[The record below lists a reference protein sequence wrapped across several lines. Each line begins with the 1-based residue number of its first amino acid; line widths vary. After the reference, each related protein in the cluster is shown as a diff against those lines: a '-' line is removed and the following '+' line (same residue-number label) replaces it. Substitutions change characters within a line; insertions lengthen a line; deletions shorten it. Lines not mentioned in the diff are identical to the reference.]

1 MTSTDHVASY
11 LKAESS
17 IDHNA
22 FVGIVLVAA
31 IVEHRA
37 HLSGSV
43 SSAFIWPRGERE
55 TSAISF
61 EIQKL
66 RIGQSLE
73 RSRVRSGGAACTS
86 SGELSPRLD

>member
-22 FVGIVLVAA
+22 FVGIDLVAA

-37 HLSGSV
+37 YLSGSV
-43 SSAFIWPRGERE
+43 SSAFISPRSERD
-55 TSAISF
+55 TSATAL

-66 RIGQSLE
+66 RIGQSYE
-73 RSRVRSGGAACTS
+73 G
-86 SGELSPRLD
+86 SPGPIWWRPTHFEG